1 MWRMNLTVK
10 RLCINPFQDENNLQN
25 NTCLLWLCMT
35 NHVEPKHRSVTLQ
48 NPVNV
53 LAKFIRFHYIIF
65 PCLPPFRR
73 GAGNRVFKKSE
84 TCSSSVN
91 IFRERKTTHSNTDI
105 HRRTKYSC
113 AHARTHARTHTHTH
127 THTHS
132 RRDELAIM
140 CPFRFRS
147 VAGRIGT
154 FLEGSWGRVNF
165 SRRLPD

>member
-1 MWRMNLTVK
+1 
-10 RLCINPFQDENNLQN
+10 
-25 NTCLLWLCMT
+25 MT

-105 HRRTKYSC
+105 HRHTKYSC
-113 AHARTHARTHTHTH
+113 AHARTHTYTDTHTHTF
-127 THTHS
+127 TK
-132 RRDELAIM
+132 RRISNNVSVSFPIRGWAHWYLFRREL
-140 CPFRFRS
+140 
-147 VAGRIGT
+147 GT
-154 FLEGSWGRVNF
+154 GQLFTQAT
-165 SRRLPD
+165 